1 MRLHL
6 PSILLLLLL
15 AAAPV
20 QGGDR
25 LIRVGVYDNIP
36 LSYIDQNGT
45 AGGFYVDLLTHIARR
60 EGWQLVYVPGTWPEC
75 LDNLRNGRIDLLGVI
90 AHSAER
96 ARAFDYTYESVLT
109 DWGQVYA
116 NKRVRVESLLDL
128 SGKKIAVLM
137 DDIYFL
143 NLRKILDQFELKSR
157 FIEAFENEDVLK
169 LVEIG
174 KCDVGLVNQSY
185 GFHHE
190 NRYKIVK
197 TPIILSPQKLFWA
210 APKNQEKELLFR
222 LDHHLKHFKADQK
235 SVYFRSLGKWFG
247 IGTRPAVP
255 VWARWV
261 LPVLVAM
268 VLLATSILWV
278 FRRQLQARTREL
290 VTNNRR
296 LSSAIQQRQRAEE
309 EREALAKKLQLAQ
322 KMEAIGTLA
331 GGVAHDL
338 NNILS
343 GIVSYPELL
352 LLDLPENDPLQAPL
366 RTIKTSGEKAV
377 RIVQDLLTLARRGVV
392 VSEAVNLNQV
402 VEAYLGSPEFRKLL
416 SYHPRVRLEKNLS
429 QDLPNILGS
438 PVHLSQT
445 VMNLVSNAAEAMPR
459 GGGVRVTTENRCL
472 DRPVP
477 GYDEIA
483 AGDYVVLT
491 VGDDGIGISSEDQQR
506 IFEPFYSKKVMGRS
520 GTGLGMAV
528 VWGTVKDHRG
538 YVDICSSEGRGT
550 SISLYFP
557 TTRQG
562 LCAAAGP
569 VALEALQGAGQ
580 RVLVVDDLEDQRI
593 IATRML
599 TKLGYCAASVSGGE
613 EALAYIRKR
622 PVDLLVLDMIMGPR
636 MDGLETYR
644 QVQKIAPG
652 QKALIASGFS
662 ETERV
667 RAAQA
672 LGAGQYIRKP
682 YTFETIGLAVKN
694 ALAG

>member
-1 MRLHL
+1 MRFHL
-6 PSILLLLLL
+6 PPIILLLLL
-15 AAAPV
+15 AAFPAY
-20 QGGDR
+20 GDGTR
-25 LIRVGVYDNIP
+25 LRVGVYDNIP
-36 LSYIDQNGT
+36 LAYTDQKGV

-60 EGWQLVYVPGTWPEC
+60 EGWQIVYVPGTWPEC
-75 LDNLRNGRIDLLGVI
+75 LDNLRGGRIDLLGVI
-90 AHSAER
+90 AHSQER
-96 ARAFDYTYESVLT
+96 ARVFDYNYESVFT
-109 DWGQVYA
+109 DWGQVYT

-174 KCDVGLVNQSY
+174 KCDVGLVSQSY

-190 NRYKIVK
+190 SRYRIVK
-197 TPIILSPQKLFWA
+197 TPIILSPQKLYWA
-210 APKNQEKELLFR
+210 TPKNHDKELLFH
-222 LDHHLKHFKADQK
+222 LDHHLKRLKADEK
-235 SVYFRSLGKWFG
+235 SVYYQSLQKWFG
-247 IGTRPAVP
+247 IGTKPVVPA
-255 VWARWV
+255 WARWV
-261 LPVLVAM
+261 LPALVAM
-268 VLLATSILWV
+268 VLLAASTLWV
-278 FRRQLQARTREL
+278 FRRQLQTRTREL
-290 VTNNRR
+290 VENNRR
-296 LSSAIQQRQRAEE
+296 LSSEIRQRQRAEK
-309 EREALAKKLQLAQ
+309 EREALVHKLQRAH

-343 GIVSYPELL
+343 GVVSYPELL
-352 LLDLPENDPLQAPL
+352 LLDLPANHPLQAPL
-366 RTIKTSGEKAV
+366 RIIKTSGEKAV

-392 VSEAVNLNQV
+392 VTEAVNLNQV
-402 VEAYLGSPEFRKLL
+402 VDAYLISPEYQKLL
-416 SYHPRVRLEKNLS
+416 AYHPGVRLEKNLS
-429 QDLPNILGS
+429 RDLPNILGS

-445 VMNLVSNAAEAMPR
+445 VMNLVSNAAEAMPH
-459 GGGVRVTTENRCL
+459 GGGLRVATENRRL
-472 DRPVP
+472 QKPVK

-491 VGDDGIGISSEDQQR
+491 VADDGIGISSEDQER

-538 YVDICSSEGRGT
+538 FVDIRSAEGQGT

-557 TTRQG
+557 ITRQG
-562 LCAAAGP
+562 LCAAASP
-569 VALEALQGAGQ
+569 VALETFKGAGQ
-580 RVLVVDDLEDQRI
+580 SVLVVDDREDQRI
-593 IATRML
+593 IATQML

-613 EALAYIRKR
+613 EALAYLRQR
-622 PVDLLVLDMIMGPR
+622 PVDLLLLDMIMGPR

-644 QVQKIAPG
+644 RIQKIVPG

-672 LGAGQYIRKP
+672 LGAGEYLRKP
-682 YTFETIGLAVKN
+682 YTIEAIGLAVKN
-694 ALAG
+694 ALAP

>member
-1 MRLHL
+1 MRFHL
-6 PSILLLLLL
+6 PSILVLLLL
-15 AAAPV
+15 AAVPV

-36 LSYIDQNGT
+36 LAYTDQNGA
-45 AGGFYVDLLTHIARR
+45 AGGFYVDLLAHIARQ
-60 EGWQLVYVPGTWPEC
+60 EGWQIAYVPGTWPEC

-96 ARAFDYTYESVLT
+96 ARVFDYNYESVFT

-190 NRYKIVK
+190 SRYRIVK

-222 LDHHLKHFKADQK
+222 LDHHLKRLKADEK

-247 IGTRPAVP
+247 IGTKPVVPA
-255 VWARWV
+255 WARWV
-261 LPVLVAM
+261 LPALAAL
-268 VLLATSILWV
+268 VLLAAAILWI

-290 VTNNRR
+290 VENNRR
-296 LSSAIQQRQRAEE
+296 LSSEIQQRRRVEE
-309 EREALAKKLQLAQ
+309 EREALAQKLQLAQ

-352 LLDLPENDPLQAPL
+352 LLDLPENDPLHAPL

-392 VSEAVNLNQV
+392 VTEVVDLNQV
-402 VEAYLGSPEFRKLL
+402 IEAYLISPEFQKLL
-416 SYHPRVRLEKNLS
+416 AYHPRVRLEKNLS
-429 QDLPNILGS
+429 QDLPNIQGS

-445 VMNLVSNAAEAMPR
+445 VMNLVSNAAEAMPH
-459 GGGVRVTTENRCL
+459 GGGIRVATENRRL
-472 DRPVP
+472 DRPVQ

-491 VGDDGIGISSEDQQR
+491 VADDGIGISNEDQER

-528 VWGTVKDHRG
+528 VWGTVKDHHG
-538 YVDICSSEGRGT
+538 YVDIRSSEGRGT

-557 TTRQG
+557 TTRRA
-562 LCAAAGP
+562 LCAVAGS
-569 VALEALQGAGQ
+569 VALEALRGAGQ

-599 TKLGYCAASVSGGE
+599 TKLGYRAASVGGGE
-613 EALAYIRKR
+613 EALAYIRER

-644 QVQKIAPG
+644 QIQKIAPG